1 MLEIAQL
8 FICKKL
14 KQQHQFKPR
23 KMLNTYISTDVNFIK
38 NLFKVSLSSQWTFTA
53 VFQWKKHH
61 FVLLQGL
68 LVMFSIFNTV
78 PLISELFLVFVWFTI

>member
-23 KMLNTYISTDVNFIK
+23 KMLNTYISTVVNFIK
-38 NLFKVSLSSQWTFTA
+38 NLMKVSLSRQSEA
-53 VFQWKKHH
+53 INE
-61 FVLLQGL
+61 LLQL
-68 LVMFSIFNTV
+68 SINERSITFCLDARAFGN
-78 PLISELFLVFVWFTI
+78 VWYIQYCSPYI